1 MNVGEREKRIWDIAE
16 KLNLYMSDLDEWP
29 NPVSEGYC
37 ASFSTLDVTGNGE
50 TPELALE
57 DLIVKLEQRN

>member
-1 MNVGEREKRIWDIAE
+1 MDVSEREQRIWVIAE

-37 ASFSTLDVTGNGE
+37 ASFSSLDVTGNGE

-57 DLIVKLEQRN
+57 DLIGKLEQRD

>member
-1 MNVGEREKRIWDIAE
+1 MDVSEREKRIWDIAE
-16 KLNLYMSDLDEWP
+16 KLNLYIIDLDEWP

-37 ASFSTLDVTGNGE
+37 ASFSSLDVTGNGA

-57 DLIVKLEQRN
+57 DLIVKLEQRD

>member
-1 MNVGEREKRIWDIAE
+1 MDVSEREKRIWAIAE

-37 ASFSTLDVTGNGE
+37 ASFSSLDVTGNGA

-57 DLIVKLEQRN
+57 DLIVKLEQRD

>member
-1 MNVGEREKRIWDIAE
+1 MDVSEREQRIWSIAE

-37 ASFSTLDVTGNGE
+37 ASFSSLDVTGNGT

-57 DLIVKLEQRN
+57 DLIVKLEQRD